1 MHHRLKAFLG
11 ESSTNATPTPGM
23 TVTLREISG
32 ILTDAVNSR
41 RTWLQDFAD
50 DPIQIPNDLYDVLV
64 AYRRLGKSA

>member
-1 MHHRLKAFLG
+1 MHHRLKMFLG
-11 ESSTNATPTPGM
+11 ESPVDPTPAPGI

-32 ILTDAVNSR
+32 ILADAVTSQ

-64 AYRRLGKSA
+64 AYRRLRKSA

>member
-11 ESSTNATPTPGM
+11 ESSTNGTPTPGM
-23 TVTLREISG
+23 TMTLREISG